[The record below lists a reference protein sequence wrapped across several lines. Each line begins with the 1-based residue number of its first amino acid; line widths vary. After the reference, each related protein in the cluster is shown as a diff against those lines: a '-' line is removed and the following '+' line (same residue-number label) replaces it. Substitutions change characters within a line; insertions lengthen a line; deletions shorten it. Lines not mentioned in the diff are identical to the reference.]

1 MLWEI
6 RIIDTDTVKDLKD
19 EFHMLMCEATQ
30 NDVLSPVEAATN
42 DVRTQDWVSVS
53 NFFTIKSNLG
63 KNLIT

>member
-1 MLWEI
+1 
-6 RIIDTDTVKDLKD
+6 
-19 EFHMLMCEATQ
+19 MLMCEATQ

-53 NFFTIKSNLG
+53 NFFTIKSNRG